1 MIKCE
6 PSYLF
11 QFRLVLVIAIFLLL
25 MPVSALAYLD
35 PTTGSMVISAIV
47 GLFASLV
54 LAIKTYWYRI
64 KVFLNRKPVQTG
76 AGGVTNTDT
85 DADRDTGDGAA

>member
-1 MIKCE
+1 MMMDKCNK
-6 PSYLF
+6 
-11 QFRLVLVIAIFLLL
+11 FRLIQSRLILVIMIILLL

-35 PTTGSMVISAIV
+35 PTTGSMLISAIV

-64 KVFLNRKPVQTG
+64 KAFFKRKP
-76 AGGVTNTDT
+76 AES
-85 DADRDTGDGAA
+85 DADDGAA

>member
-1 MIKCE
+1 MKINNK
-6 PSYLF
+6 PRPF
-11 QFRLVLVIAIFLLL
+11 QSWSNLVVVVTLLL

-35 PTTGSMVISAIV
+35 PTTGSMLISAIV

-64 KVFLNRKPVQTG
+64 KTFFKRKPAQSELDDKI
-76 AGGVTNTDT
+76 N
-85 DADRDTGDGAA
+85 

>member
-1 MIKCE
+1 MKKRKHPL
-6 PSYLF
+6 PSQL
-11 QFRLVLVIAIFLLL
+11 RLVLMATIVLL
-25 MPVSALAYLD
+25 MPVPALAYLD

-64 KVFLNRKPVQTG
+64 KAFFSGKSVKSKS
-76 AGGVTNTDT
+76 D
-85 DADRDTGDGAA
+85 DGTV

>member
-1 MIKCE
+1 
-6 PSYLF
+6 
-11 QFRLVLVIAIFLLL
+11 
-25 MPVSALAYLD
+25 MPVPALAYLD

-64 KVFLNRKPVQTG
+64 KAFFQGKPVKS
-76 AGGVTNTDT
+76 DT
-85 DADRDTGDGAA
+85 DDNTQ